1 MNHFLKLFSILFIT
15 LTSYAEEQIS
25 TTTIN
30 KGEYNNV
37 ADKFS
42 LEFVAATEQIKDS
55 ERHEVNGLYTS
66 LKTSLMY
73 TLTEEDELRLYN
85 SYVIEDYQKSETSKY
100 FELLEGMYRR
110 KGILNQ
116 ADHGVSLDFEAK
128 YAKVLDSKIR
138 KYWGFDDEAI
148 PQMILKRKFQNGFG
162 VEFKARHH
170 FYGRNKNKA
179 STLSNEDRL
188 YLSAYKMFNHSFIFN
203 TELKYRHKIYTGAH
217 FSHHRGGLQSKN
229 HEDLVIHPGL
239 MYFLSR
245 QALLEGY
252 FETKLNDTF
261 DDRKTS
267 TLMKDELILG
277 AALYLTVF

>member
-1 MNHFLKLFSILFIT
+1 MIKLKKFFLILLICVASFAQEQ
-15 LTSYAEEQIS
+15 TSS
-25 TTTIN
+25 TTIS

-37 ADKFS
+37 ANKFS

-55 ERHEVNGLYTS
+55 EKHDVNGLYTS

-73 TLTEEDELRLYN
+73 TLTEEDEFRLYN

-128 YAKVLDSKIR
+128 YAKVLDSKIK
-138 KYWGFDDEAI
+138 KYWGFDSETI
-148 PQMILKRKFQNGFG
+148 PQIILKRKMENGFG
-162 VEFKARHH
+162 LEFKARHH
-170 FYGRNKNKA
+170 FYERNKNKS

-217 FSHHRGGLQSKN
+217 FSHHRGGYQARN
-229 HEDLVIHPGL
+229 HEDLVLHPGL

-252 FETKLNDTF
+252 FETKINDTF
-261 DDRKTS
+261 DNRKLS
-267 TLMKDELILG
+267 KLMKDEFILG